1 MNGRLVALISQKGGV
16 GTTTLAANLACLGAA
31 ELGQDVALVDLELP
45 FAGDCT
51 VILGGERGATLATL
65 ADELPQLT
73 PDMLAERLARHRMGV
88 RMLPATLD
96 QGHAE
101 LVTAEVVAEAIDLL
115 LQAYP
120 LVVADV
126 GAGTDAAAAEA
137 LDRASNALVVCA
149 PELLAVNRGRQ
160 TLAFLQTALYPRER
174 IQVLLNRAEPRQAV
188 SNKVVELNLRQKIA
202 YSIPRADD
210 ELQQAALN
218 GAPLVEAQR
227 RHAFSRAMTSMLKQL
242 LAEPELPPGAR
253 IGVRR
258 PAAPAGRIASA
269 EPARSAQKKRRPQL
283 SVEALGGLLLDD
295 VVAIKRR
302 VHARLVGEMNLRD
315 MEYSSMGGGG
325 KSRELRMRVERKVAQ
340 LLDEEATE
348 LADRGARLIL
358 SREILAEALGL
369 GPLDELMAD
378 EDVSEVMVNGPND
391 IFVERGGKIQK
402 SPHRFT
408 GEEQL
413 RTIIERIV
421 VGVGRRID
429 ENSPMVDARLEDGSR
444 VNAVIPPLALDGS
457 ILTIRKFA
465 SNPLK
470 IDDLVRFDSLT
481 HQMAEFLRICVQARK
496 NVLIS
501 GGTGSGKTTL
511 LNILSGF
518 IPTDERI
525 VTIEDSAELQ
535 LPQEHV
541 VRLETRPSNVE
552 GSGEV
557 SIRDLVRNSLRMRPD
572 RIVVGECRG
581 GEALDMLQAMNTG
594 HDGSLTTVHANNPRD
609 ALARLET
616 MSMMAGLE
624 LPSKAIRD
632 QIVAAVDVIV
642 QQSRLRDGS
651 RRVIAVSE
659 LTGMEGTIFTM
670 QDIFLFHQ
678 TGMDGKKV
686 RGTYGPTGMI
696 PSFLDDLV
704 DQGFEVPREIFLH
717 QAV

>member
-1 MNGRLVALISQKGGV
+1 MNGRLIALLSQKGGV

-31 ELGQDVALVDLELP
+31 ELGGDVALLDLELP
-45 FAGDCT
+45 FSGDCT
-51 VILGGERGATLATL
+51 VILGGERGATIATL
-65 ADELPQLT
+65 AGELPQLT
-73 PDMLAERLARHRMGV
+73 HDMFAERLARHRMGV
-88 RMLPATLD
+88 ALLPATLD
-96 QGHAE
+96 QSSAE
-101 LVTAEVVAEAIDLL
+101 LVTPEAVAEAIDLL

-120 LVVADV
+120 LVVADLGV
-126 GAGTDAAAAEA
+126 GTTAAAAEA
-137 LDRASNALVVCA
+137 LDRASSALVICA
-149 PELLAVNRGRQ
+149 PELLAVNRSRQ
-160 TLAFLQTALYPRER
+160 TLGYLQSHLYPRER
-174 IQVLLNRAEPRQAV
+174 IQVVLNRAEARQAV
-188 SNKVVELNLRQKIA
+188 TDKIIELNLRQPIR
-202 YSIPRADD
+202 YSVPRADD
-210 ELQQAALN
+210 ALQQAALK

-227 RHAFSRAMTSMLKQL
+227 RHAFSRAMASMLKEL
-242 LAEPELPPGAR
+242 LAAPVLPPGAR

-258 PAAPAGRIASA
+258 PVRARSSAPAAA
-269 EPARSAQKKRRPQL
+269 AAARSAPKREQIR
-283 SVEALGGLLLDD
+283 VDALGGLLLDD

-302 VHARLVGEMNLRD
+302 IHKRLVAEMNLRD
-315 MEYSSMGGGG
+315 MEYGAMRGGS
-325 KSRELRMRVERKVAQ
+325 KTRELRLRVERKVAE
-340 LLDEEATE
+340 LLDEEATD

-378 EDVSEVMVNGPND
+378 EKVSEVMVNGPD
-391 IFVERGGKIQK
+391 EVFVERGGKIEK
-402 SPHRFT
+402 TPHRFT

-465 SNPLK
+465 SNPLG
-470 IDDLVRFDSLT
+470 IDDLVHFGSLT
-481 HQMAEFLRICVQARK
+481 AQMAEFLRICVQSRK
-496 NVLIS
+496 NILIS

-518 IPTDERI
+518 IPDDERI
-525 VTIEDSAELQ
+525 ITIEDSAELQ

-541 VRLETRPSNVE
+541 ARLETRPVNVE
-552 GSGEV
+552 GKGEV

-609 ALARLET
+609 ALGRLET

-651 RRVIAVSE
+651 RRVMAISE
-659 LTGMEGTIFTM
+659 LTGMEGSVFTM
-670 QDIFLFHQ
+670 QDIFMFRQ

-686 RGTYGPTGMI
+686 KGVYEATGMI

-704 DQGFEVPREIFLH
+704 EQGFEVPREIFMH
-717 QAV
+717 QVV